1 LVLFV
6 AGVGEDCFEVG
17 VSPGAAAVLWWAGAF
32 RGAER
37 RVVDLGVGVK
47 EVFDHD
53 LVLPVI
59 AEVVGVAEPV
69 ADSADQLTEA
79 DATLVGVTKFGAG

>member
-1 LVLFV
+1 
-6 AGVGEDCFEVG
+6 
-17 VSPGAAAVLWWAGAF
+17 
-32 RGAER
+32 
-37 RVVDLGVGVK
+37 VDLGVGVK

-69 ADSADQLTEA
+69 ADPALISSPRLTRRSS
-79 DATLVGVTKFGAG
+79 V